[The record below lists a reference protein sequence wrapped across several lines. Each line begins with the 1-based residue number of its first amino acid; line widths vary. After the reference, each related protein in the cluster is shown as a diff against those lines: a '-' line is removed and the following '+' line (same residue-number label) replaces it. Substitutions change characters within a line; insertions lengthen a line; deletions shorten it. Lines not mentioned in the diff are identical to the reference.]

1 MSKTVSRSSFLDK
14 ILGRIDHLD
23 EAGLQ
28 VALQRLARERGFLE
42 TLFNTIEDG
51 ILVIDKA
58 GALQYYNNAATRI
71 LGLPDN
77 EALGEKAHRY
87 LPGIDWARI
96 RDFDLAE
103 GEKTLRYEFEI
114 EYPSKRFIRLFAA
127 PLKGGEHG
135 MDGAALILNDATE
148 VRDETE
154 KAIETER
161 NQALTLLAASVAHEI
176 GNPLNALHI
185 HLQLLD
191 RDLNRLK
198 EDVKQLGQPI
208 TPAPEPIKRRRGRPR
223 KKTEADPHTS
233 QVTQETVNQALES
246 AEKLQNYVDV
256 AKDEILRLDYIV
268 TQFLQAVRPTPLK
281 MEPCSLNDII
291 VDTLTLLQ
299 PEIQN
304 RDLLVRRR
312 FLPGLPKAPMDPEQI
327 RRLLINLI
335 KNALQSMTTGGM
347 LTLVTGV
354 NEDEIWFSVT
364 DTGSGIAP
372 NKIRSIF
379 EPLETTKSSGT
390 GLGLM
395 IVHRIVSAH
404 RGRIHVESSEGK
416 GSTFRVYLPL
426 REPQARLLG
435 QGSGSI

>member
-58 GALQYYNNAATRI
+58 GALQYYNNAATKL

-77 EALGEKAHRY
+77 DALGEKAHRY
-87 LPGIDWARI
+87 LPGIDWSRI

-103 GEKTLRYEFEI
+103 GKKTLRYEFEI
-114 EYPSKRFIRLFAA
+114 EYPNKKFIRLYAA
-127 PLKGGEHG
+127 PLNGGEHG
-135 MDGAALILNDATE
+135 MDGAALILHDATE

-191 RDLNRLK
+191 RDLRKLK
-198 EDVKQLGQPI
+198 EEVKGFAQPDVPI
-208 TPAPEPIKRRRGRPR
+208 SLEPLKRKRGRPR
-223 KKTEADPHTS
+223 KQPGNIGAASAHVPQEAVD
-233 QVTQETVNQALES
+233 QALES
-246 AEKLQNYVDV
+246 AGKLQNYVEV

-268 TQFLQAVRPTPLK
+268 TQFLQAVRPSPLK
-281 MEPCSLNDII
+281 LEPCSLNDII
-291 VDTLTLLQ
+291 VDTLALLQ

-347 LTLVTGV
+347 LTLNTGV
-354 NEDEIWFSVT
+354 TDDEIWFSVT

-372 NKIRSIF
+372 NKISSIF
-379 EPLETTKSSGT
+379 EPLQTTKSTGT

-435 QGSGSI
+435 QG

>member
-1 MSKTVSRSSFLDK
+1 MSKSVSRSSFLDK

-23 EAGLQ
+23 AAGLQ

-51 ILVIDKA
+51 ILVLDKA
-58 GALQYYNNAATRI
+58 GALQYYNNAATRM
-71 LGLPDN
+71 LGLPGDD
-77 EALGEKAHRY
+77 AIGEKAQRY
-87 LPGIDWARI
+87 LPGIDWSRI
-96 RDFDLAE
+96 RDFDLGE

-114 EYPSKRFIRLFAA
+114 DYPSKRFIRLYAA
-127 PLKGGEHG
+127 PLRGGDQG
-135 MDGAALILNDATE
+135 MDGAALILHDATE

-191 RDLNRLK
+191 RDLSRLK
-198 EDVKQLGQPI
+198 QDIRGISHPEIQAK
-208 TPAPEPIKRRRGRPR
+208 TPFKRVRGRP
-223 KKTEADPHTS
+223 KKKPETSIFADMEMMES
-233 QVTQETVNQALES
+233 LESALRS
-246 AEKLQNYVDV
+246 AEKLQDYVDV

-268 TQFLQAVRPTPLK
+268 TQFLQAVRPSPLK

-291 VDTLTLLQ
+291 TDTLTLLQ

-304 RDLLVRRR
+304 RDLLVREK
-312 FLPGLPKAPMDPEQI
+312 FLPGLPRAPLDPDQI

-335 KNALQSMTTGGM
+335 KNALQSMTTGGI
-347 LTLVTGV
+347 LTLDTGV
-354 NEDEIWFSVT
+354 DQDEIWFSVS
-364 DTGSGIAP
+364 DTGVGIAP
-372 NKIRSIF
+372 NKISSIF
-379 EPLETTKSSGT
+379 EPLETTKPTGT

-404 RGRIHVESSEGK
+404 RGRIHVESSEGQ

-435 QGSGSI
+435 QGQRD